1 MIGITEIK
9 PLVPRKV
16 GNSLTPV
23 LVNRLNTADA
33 DPFIQE
39 TIENIFRG
47 YVGLLSEFNYGIEEY
62 IDASIFVGYKFHGFT
77 NLDAFKRTFPQKY
90 NNYILNGT
98 DSTQIAAIASGYSK
112 RGVVSKLIEQS
123 MSKMW
128 VLNMDNYQKA
138 IDVQVELMQNAKSEK
153 VRCDAANSVLTHLG
167 KPKDTI
173 TNNHINIDL
182 REHTGLADLKDELA
196 DLAQQQLN
204 IMNMGV
210 SAKEII
216 EINPMLDKE
225 EQDD

>member
-1 MIGITEIK
+1 MLGISEIK
-9 PLVPRKV
+9 PLVPRKI
-16 GNSLTPV
+16 GNRLTPV
-23 LVNRLNTADA
+23 LINRLNTADS
-33 DPFIQE
+33 DQFIQE

-47 YVGLLSEFNYGIEEY
+47 YLGLLSEYNYGMEEY

-77 NLDAFKRTFPQKY
+77 NLDSFKRTFPKRY
-90 NNYILNGT
+90 NSYILNGA
-98 DSTQIAAIASGYSK
+98 DSKEVASIAAGYSR

-128 VLNMDNYQKA
+128 VLNMDNFQKA
-138 IDVQVELMQNAKSEK
+138 IDVQVDLMQNAKSEK

-204 IMNMGV
+204 IINMGI

-216 EINPMLDKE
+216 EINPMVDKE
-225 EQDD
+225 NKDD

>member
-1 MIGITEIK
+1 MLGISEIK
-9 PLVPRKV
+9 PLVPRKI

-23 LVNRLNTADA
+23 LINRLNTADS
-33 DPFIQE
+33 DQFIQE
-39 TIENIFRG
+39 TIENIFKG
-47 YVGLLSEFNYGIEEY
+47 YIGLLSEFNYGIEEY

-77 NLDAFKRTFPQKY
+77 NLDAFKRTFPKKY
-90 NNYILNGT
+90 NNYIINGA
-98 DSTQIAAIASGYSK
+98 DSKQVAAIAAGYSR

-128 VLNMDNYQKA
+128 VLNMDNFQKA
-138 IDVQVELMQNAKSEK
+138 IDVQVDLMQNAKSEK

-167 KPKDTI
+167 KPRDTI

-196 DLAQQQLN
+196 ELAQQQLN
-204 IMNMGV
+204 IINMGV

-216 EINPMLDKE
+216 EINPMVDKE
-225 EQDD
+225 NKDD

>member
-1 MIGITEIK
+1 MIGISEIK
-9 PLVPRKV
+9 PLVPRKI

-23 LVNRLNTADA
+23 LINRLNTADS
-33 DPFIQE
+33 DQFIQE

-47 YVGLLSEFNYGIEEY
+47 YLGLLSEYNYGMEEY

-77 NLDAFKRTFPQKY
+77 NLDSFKRTFPKKY
-90 NNYILNGT
+90 NSYILNGA
-98 DSTQIAAIASGYSK
+98 DSKEVASIAAGYSR

-128 VLNMDNYQKA
+128 VLNMDNFQKA
-138 IDVQVELMQNAKSEK
+138 IDVQVDLMQNAKSEK

-167 KPKDTI
+167 KPRDTI

-196 DLAQQQLN
+196 ELAQQQLN
-204 IMNMGV
+204 IINMGV
-210 SAKEII
+210 SAKKII
-216 EINPMLDKE
+216 EINPMVDKE
-225 EQDD
+225 NKND

>member
-9 PLVPRKV
+9 PLVPKKV

-23 LVNRLNTADA
+23 LINRLNTADK
-33 DPFIQE
+33 DSFIQE

-47 YVGLLSEFNYGIEEY
+47 YLGLLSEYNYGMEEY
-62 IDASIFVGYKFHGFT
+62 IDASIFVGYKFHGYT
-77 NLDAFKRTFPQKY
+77 NIDSFKRTFPQRY
-90 NNYILNGT
+90 NSYILNGADT
-98 DSTQIAAIASGYSK
+98 KEVAAIASGYSR

-128 VLNMDNYQKA
+128 VLNMDNYQAA

-167 KPKDTI
+167 KPRDTI
-173 TNNHINIDL
+173 VNNHINVDL

-196 DLAQQQLN
+196 ELAQQQLN
-204 IMNMGV
+204 MINQGI
-210 SAKEII
+210 SAKKII
-216 EINPMLDKE
+216 EVNPLTDKE
-225 EQDD
+225 KGD